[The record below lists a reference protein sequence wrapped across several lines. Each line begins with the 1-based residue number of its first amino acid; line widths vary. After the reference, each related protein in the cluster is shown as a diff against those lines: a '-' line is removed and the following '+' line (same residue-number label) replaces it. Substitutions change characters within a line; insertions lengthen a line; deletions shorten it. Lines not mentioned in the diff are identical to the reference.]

1 MTENSYSD
9 MLDRADLDGPREYQE
24 YAKRTDTESQL
35 LETLCLEFD
44 IDPELIRRLIE
55 LEIENERRMRRRG
68 LRRSLKKAI
77 EDYTVEREDDY
88 SQD

>member
-1 MTENSYSD
+1 MADDNYSVKS
-9 MLDRADLDGPREYQE
+9 DGVPGYREYAE
-24 YAKRTDTESQL
+24 RMDTESQL

-44 IDPELIRRLIE
+44 IDPGLIRRLIE

-68 LRRSLKKAI
+68 LTRSLKKAI
-77 EDYTVEREDDY
+77 EDYTVEHEDDY

>member
-1 MTENSYSD
+1 MTDDNYSMKSDRVHGYREYAERMDTEN
-9 MLDRADLDGPREYQE
+9 
-24 YAKRTDTESQL
+24 QL

-44 IDPELIRRLIE
+44 IDPGLIRRLIE

-68 LRRSLKKAI
+68 LTRSLKKAI
-77 EDYTVEREDDY
+77 EDYTVEHEDDY

>member
-1 MTENSYSD
+1 MTDENYSVKS
-9 MLDRADLDGPREYQE
+9 DGVHGYQGNTE
-24 YAKRTDTESQL
+24 RMDTESQL

-44 IDPELIRRLIE
+44 IDPGLIRRLIE

-77 EDYTVEREDDY
+77 EDYTVEREDEY
-88 SQD
+88 SQN